1 VNRRNGSVLRF
12 AGGLNQGRKILLAAS
27 RLGGPVAPLQDTAQ
41 LIERG
46 AVFRL
51 EITSLLQVRNRVARS
66 LVARRTFM
74 VGLVIP
80 DLMHSFFAE
89 VAKGVAK
96 KLEPLGYQIVIAD
109 SEESAETEERQ
120 IELLLARNLDGLI
133 IASSAGERALELF
146 PIPAFPQDAARLD

>member
-1 VNRRNGSVLRF
+1 
-12 AGGLNQGRKILLAAS
+12 
-27 RLGGPVAPLQDTAQ
+27 
-41 LIERG
+41 
-46 AVFRL
+46 
-51 EITSLLQVRNRVARS
+51 
-66 LVARRTFM
+66 M